1 MNDREERRQGA
12 IPAGLC
18 GMCRH
23 VRVITSD
30 RGSRFIMCE
39 LSKTDPRF
47 RRYPALPVVACEGYE
62 RRESGTGAD

>member
-1 MNDREERRQGA
+1 MNDRDERRQDA

-18 GMCRH
+18 DTCRH

-39 LSKTDPRF
+39 LAKTDPRF
-47 RRYPALPVVACEGYE
+47 RRYPALPVLACQGYE
-62 RRESGTGAD
+62 RRESETGAD